1 MKIHLISLFII
12 ILIFSCGHENPKLQ
26 SISTKTPVDSIV
38 VLKNENNKMICIY
51 RFSNSNPKKLN
62 EKITFLPNGEIDYS
76 KSMFLQ
82 VIENDLVLWSPN
94 EKQYPIPIKRYAQFI
109 GWKITND
116 SIGNQTIKLDTTFFR
131 ENSKIENYLKLL
143 PPKGKVLETLFLD
156 TIIKSKG
163 EENKTIIRTIE
174 YDVDLRDLLIDKIK
188 EL

>member
-1 MKIHLISLFII
+1 M
-12 ILIFSCGHENPKLQ
+12 
-26 SISTKTPVDSIV
+26 
-38 VLKNENNKMICIY
+38 
-51 RFSNSNPKKLN
+51 
-62 EKITFLPNGEIDYS
+62 
-76 KSMFLQ
+76 
-82 VIENDLVLWSPN
+82 
-94 EKQYPIPIKRYAQFI
+94 
-109 GWKITND
+109 
-116 SIGNQTIKLDTTFFR
+116 FR